1 MKKTISVISILL
13 ATVIIALATFTGSAA
28 QPKILTV
35 LGDSIASGYGLNDI
49 NDSYGSIIADAKVYD
64 QINKAVP
71 GHRSGD
77 LLDLIQN
84 DDEVKDSI
92 KKADIIDIS
101 IGGNDFLFLLIKPE
115 SPLDRLDIMQ
125 NGANAACVQK
135 ALKTFTSNIN
145 TIASEIRTLNPDCSV
160 IINIQYNPLYA
171 SSLFS
176 KYADMVEELAPAMK
190 SIYNSVAENNEG
202 FYTAD
207 VHAVFNEYFKN
218 GKYDIIQSDGI
229 HPSVKG
235 HAVIADTLLPII
247 NEIDPGTSPFET
259 TVAPATDIHPT
270 GDPVYMV
277 GDADCSG
284 NITVK
289 DATAIQKFV
298 AGISLASFDELAA
311 DADQSGAINVKDATA
326 VQKYLAGLLT
336 DTMIG
341 IIFE

>member
-13 ATVIIALATFTGSAA
+13 ATLLVALATFTGFAA
-28 QPKILTV
+28 QPKVLTV
-35 LGDSIASGYGLNDI
+35 LGDSIASGYGLDDI

-71 GHRSGD
+71 GHKTSD
-77 LLDLIQN
+77 LLNLIQN

-92 KKADIIDIS
+92 KRADIIDVS

-115 SPLDRLDIMQ
+115 SPLDLLDIMK
-125 NGANAACVQK
+125 NGANATSVQK

-145 TIASEIRTLNPDCSV
+145 TIASEIRAINPDCSV

-171 SSLFS
+171 SDAFS

-190 SIYNSVAENNEG
+190 AVYNSVAENNEG

-207 VHAVFNEYFKN
+207 IHAVFNEYFNN
-218 GKYDIIQSDGI
+218 GEYDIIQNDGI

-235 HAVIADTLLPII
+235 HAIIADTLLSII
-247 NEIDPGTSPFET
+247 NEIDPVEAPTET
-259 TVAPATDIHPT
+259 TVAPTIESSQS
-270 GDPVYMV
+270 PVVSMV

-289 DATAIQKFV
+289 DATAIQKHI
-298 AGISLASFDELAA
+298 AGITLSSFDELAA
-311 DADQSGAINVKDATA
+311 DADQNGSINIKDATA

-341 IIFE
+341 VCCE